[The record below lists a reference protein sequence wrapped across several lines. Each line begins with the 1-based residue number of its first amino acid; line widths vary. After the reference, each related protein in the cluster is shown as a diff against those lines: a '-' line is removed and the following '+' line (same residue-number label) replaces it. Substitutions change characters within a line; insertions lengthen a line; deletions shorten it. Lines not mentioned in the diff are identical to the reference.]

1 MTRSTFVIC
10 IALLTILLRPESY
23 ASGLGTAAKP
33 VKIEVVRGQGVM
45 VFGEFGNPNNCSS
58 AIGFWIKFEHPQY
71 EEMYSM
77 ALTAMTAGMRL
88 QPYLRECD
96 SIGWYGGTWNTV
108 TGADA
113 MSLLPAA

>member
-1 MTRSTFVIC
+1 MTRCTFVVC
-10 IALLTILLRPESY
+10 IALLTTLLTPGLY
-23 ASGLGTAAKP
+23 ASGFATSVKP

-45 VFGEFGNPNNCSS
+45 VFGEFGNPNNCT
-58 AIGFWIKFEHPQY
+58 AATGFWIKIEHPQY

-108 TGADA
+108 TGLDS